1 MISVGTSLWQILRPS
16 ASPVPV
22 EPAYWEMTVQTP
34 SDGATWTIN
43 IAAGI
48 TPNITVDWGD
58 SSSNNY
64 NSTGVKDHVY
74 ATAGTYTVKISGS
87 FASSGNIRL
96 GKVGNKSYLKATL
109 AVGGITGLIN
119 FRETFQGC
127 TGLTS
132 LPADLFR
139 YNTAVSTSGFT
150 NTFSDCPGLTS
161 LPADL
166 FRYNTLVSTSG
177 FYYTFQGCTGL
188 TSLPADLFRYN
199 TLVSTNGFGS
209 TFQGCTGL
217 TSLPTD
223 LFRYNTAVS
232 TSGFRSTF
240 QGCTGL
246 TSLPTDLFR
255 YNTLVSTSGFYYTFI
270 NCSGLTSLPTD
281 LFRYNTAVST
291 SGFYYTF
298 SGCSKLQQRADIFFS
313 SGEEATRFLNRISD
327 FQSCFNRSAFT
338 GTQGT
343 APALWSCDFGTE
355 TPARTNCWDG
365 AGNSL
370 TSLDNYNSIPEE
382 WK

>member
-166 FRYNTLVSTSG
+166 FRYNTLVST
-177 FYYTFQGCTGL
+177 
-188 TSLPADLFRYN
+188 
-199 TLVSTNGFGS
+199 NGFGS
-209 TFQGCTGL
+209 TFQGCT
-217 TSLPTD
+217 
-223 LFRYNTAVS
+223 
-232 TSGFRSTF
+232 
-240 QGCTGL
+240 
-246 TSLPTDLFR
+246 
-255 YNTLVSTSGFYYTFI
+255 
-270 NCSGLTSLPTD
+270 GLTSLPTD

>member
-139 YNTAVSTSGFT
+139 YNTAVSTSGF
-150 NTFSDCPGLTS
+150 
-161 LPADL
+161 
-166 FRYNTLVSTSG
+166 
-177 FYYTFQGCTGL
+177 
-188 TSLPADLFRYN
+188 
-199 TLVSTNGFGS
+199 
-209 TFQGCTGL
+209 
-217 TSLPTD
+217 
-223 LFRYNTAVS
+223 
-232 TSGFRSTF
+232 
-240 QGCTGL
+240 
-246 TSLPTDLFR
+246 
-255 YNTLVSTSGFYYTFI
+255 
-270 NCSGLTSLPTD
+270 
-281 LFRYNTAVST
+281 
-291 SGFYYTF
+291 YYTF